1 MLKTLKALDL
11 PTPAPVKRAVD
22 DNLKKIDKSSH
33 EKSNEKVSERK
44 KDKKDEFAA
53 ALENELNELESGTD
67 LGVALVEE
75 NDLEADVIGNGT
87 VKSELQANA
96 GLKAQP
102 LSIDSISTEMSAPV
116 STEPT
121 PQVLDSKLIKQVN
134 DVIIPEGVEQ
144 VQIDKA
150 PVTMQDLMAQPKAQG
165 RAPAIDFAKTE
176 VDPQLLNMEDFVS
189 QKNIFTKQPMNP
201 QAYGIPTKGMM
212 TPEMKASPDAKKLQE
227 GLDAILGNEATPV
240 AGLTAAALSVE
251 GIGQAERADVGVGG
265 QQKVFDLNSLKGQ
278 KLDADNV
285 MTQITD
291 YVIQARAAKEPTV
304 NLRMN
309 HQDLGLIDI
318 TVNRSGNN
326 MVSIAL
332 GAQDQNVRA
341 FLGQHRESLLSHL
354 SQSGVNVT
362 DLKVELQSASRD
374 NASNQQHAST
384 GHGQSQQ
391 FGSEQNQRRQEQQ
404 RREDLWNV
412 LREKEVA

>member
-1 MLKTLKALDL
+1 MLKTLKTLDL

-22 DNLKKIDKSSH
+22 ENLKKV
-33 EKSNEKVSERK
+33 EKSHDNKSTDKISEKK

-53 ALENELNELESGTD
+53 TLENELNEVEAD
-67 LGVALVEE
+67 AGVAQVEE
-75 NDLEADVIGNGT
+75 SDLEAKVLGNGI
-87 VKSELQANA
+87 VKSELQASA

-102 LSIDSISTEMSAPV
+102 LSMDAISTEMSAPV

-121 PQVLDSKLIKQVN
+121 PQILDSKLIKQVN
-134 DVIIPEGVEQ
+134 DVILPEGVEQ
-144 VQIDKA
+144 TQVEGA
-150 PVTMQDLMAQPKAQG
+150 PVTMQELIGQPKGQG
-165 RAPAIDFAKTE
+165 RAPAIDFAKSE
-176 VDPQLLNMEDFVS
+176 VDPKLMNMEDFVS

-201 QAYGIPTKGMM
+201 QAYGMPTKGMLN
-212 TPEMKASPDAKKLQE
+212 PELKSSSEAKKLQE
-227 GLDAILGNEATPV
+227 GLDAILKNDAAPV
-240 AGLTAAALSVE
+240 VGLTAAALSVE
-251 GIGQAERADVGVGG
+251 GIGQNEKADMGVNG

-278 KLDADNV
+278 KLDAENV
-285 MTQITD
+285 MSQITD
-291 YVIQARAAKEPTV
+291 YVVQARAAKEPTV
-304 NLRMN
+304 NLKMN

-332 GAQDQNVRA
+332 GAQDQNVKT
-341 FLGQHRESLLSHL
+341 FLGQHRESLLGHL
-354 SQSGVNVT
+354 SQSGISVT

-374 NASNQQHAST
+374 NASNHQHAST